1 MTTHEDIK
9 TWFERGEKICA
20 THMIVMC
27 DTFDYEDYPIY
38 VLPGEDAKETAEFH
52 NETSMQRLMEVYN
65 LALPIEPQLIERF
78 CFNY

>member
-1 MTTHEDIK
+1 MTTKAEIK
-9 TWFERGEKICA
+9 TWFEDGEGIAA

-38 VLPGEDAKETAEFH
+38 VLPGEDAKAIAEFK
-52 NETSMQRLMEVYN
+52 NGSNMQRVMEVYN
-65 LALPIEPQLIERF
+65 LSLPMQSQLDERF